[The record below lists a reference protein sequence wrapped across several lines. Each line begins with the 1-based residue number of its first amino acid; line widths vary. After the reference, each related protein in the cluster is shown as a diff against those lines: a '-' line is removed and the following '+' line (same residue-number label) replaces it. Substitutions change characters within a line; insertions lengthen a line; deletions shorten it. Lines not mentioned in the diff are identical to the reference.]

1 MSEEKKDQEL
11 QDQDEAL
18 EESSQFD
25 KVEDIEISREMRDS
39 FLDYS
44 MSVIVQRALPDVR
57 DGMKPVHRRILYAM
71 SSLNMTPGSAH
82 KKSARIVGDVIGKY
96 HPHGDTAVYDAMVRM
111 AQDFAYRYPLVDG
124 HGNFGSLDGDG
135 AAAMR
140 YTEARMS
147 KISMEMVADLN
158 KDTVNFLE
166 TYDSDGV
173 EPEVLPSRIPNLL
186 LNGSVGIAVGM
197 ATNIPPHNLGESVS
211 AIKAVMDDPD
221 ISVPELMEY
230 LPGPD
235 FPTGGLIL
243 GRKGIKDA
251 YETGRGSITIRS
263 KYRVEDMP
271 NGKKRVI
278 YYEIPYGLNKMKLY
292 EKMAEVIRDKQVQG
306 ITYLN
311 DESNREGVRIV
322 MELKKDVQEDVVI
335 NQMFRL
341 TPLQST
347 FGINMLALE
356 GGRPKQLSIK
366 EIIQDYVKHQIE
378 VVERKT
384 RFDLKKAEERLHI
397 VKGLRIALDNLDALI
412 HMIRNS
418 HSEEAVL
425 IQEMNE
431 AFGLDD
437 IQSKAILAMQIRRLS
452 GLEREKI
459 EAEYN
464 SLLETIA
471 DLKDILAKPERVLA
485 IIKDNLN
492 DIEQKYGDSRR
503 TEIIEG
509 GFDVEDEDL
518 IPEENIII
526 TLTDSGYVKRQPVD
540 SYHTQNRGG
549 KGIRS
554 MSLNEEDSIDRMISM
569 STHDYLLLFTNQGRV
584 YRIKGYHIP
593 SGSRTSKGIP
603 IVNVLTMQEG
613 EKVQALLPY
622 SKDDTKENLVFVTTD
637 GVVKRT
643 SVTEFHNINKKGKLA
658 ITLNE
663 GDTLAYVKATSGD
676 EDIIIAGDNGKAI
689 RFNEKDI
696 RLMGRTAAGVK
707 GFNTDGG
714 KVVGM
719 ALSSEG
725 DTLFALSENG
735 FGKRSYLSDYRLT
748 NRGGK
753 GVRTI
758 NVTDKTGPLVAL
770 KAVSGDEDAMIV
782 TSNGQ
787 MIRVHLADISIYS
800 RNTQGISVIRPGEND
815 KVLRVTLT
823 EHEDDQETAALPEP
837 AQGEDTAA
845 ESQDNSNPDTETT
858 VNAQEK
864 ELAK

>member
-823 EHEDDQETAALPEP
+823 EHEDDQETTALPEP
-837 AQGEDTAA
+837 AQEEDTAA
-845 ESQDNSNPDTETT
+845 ESQDNSNPDGETT
-858 VNAQEK
+858 VNAPEK